1 MYFNEKTAASIIG
14 KMLKQKELKSR
25 PAMQHT
31 WIDEQGRQ
39 CSCDGFR
46 AYRLNMPVAGLPDMP
61 AELNAVPLEK
71 IFPDVAKMQALDTP
85 ALAELDALIADD
97 NAHKTATKKGRVFY
111 DDDEKRRGFYTYGAE
126 KPVVNIHYLR
136 DMLRIFPDAKTYYT
150 NALAPLLFISQYGD
164 AVLLPVRYSGENA
177 DKRPTPAPAKKA
189 AAPAFSLASFAARY
203 AA

>member
-25 PAMQHT
+25 PALQHT

-97 NAHKTATKKGRVFY
+97 NLQDAESELNTDYGLTLSGKTTG
-111 DDDEKRRGFYTYGAE
+111 GTLSIGGN
-126 KPVVNIHYLR
+126 P
-136 DMLRIFPDAKTYYT
+136 
-150 NALAPLLFISQYGD
+150 
-164 AVLLPVRYSGENA
+164 
-177 DKRPTPAPAKKA
+177 KKA
-189 AAPAFSLASFAARY
+189 MDILTKLLNK
-203 AA
+203 